1 MDKADDVI
9 LVLVADRI
17 ARLLLLDD
25 GLDAV
30 GGWIIEIEAD
40 HIRARHHDLT
50 CVQLGKGKDLVN
62 EVRLRAVD
70 EPLTEALLHQET
82 DLLLRVCV
90 LVFALDLIAEFAAD
104 VVCHRVEH
112 PDKGAH
118 DASKE
123 HHGERDREED
133 ALHVGNRH
141 RLRRQLA
148 EHDVERGDEGKGN
161 RERNRVPDLVRQPHV
176 LRRGQ
181 NQHGNRRLAHPA
193 EAERGERDAELC
205 HGQRGVEVIGQL
217 LGVFRTADALGDQ
230 RLKARRADLDAAE
243 FRRDEEA
250 VHKDQKDDEQ

>member
-9 LVLVADRI
+9 FVLVADRI

-30 GGWIIEIEAD
+30 GGRIIEIEAD

-70 EPLTEALLHQET
+70 KPLAKALLHQET
-82 DLLLRVCV
+82 NLLLRVCV

-104 VVCHRVEH
+104 VIRHRVEH

-118 DASKE
+118 DAAKE
-123 HHGERDREED
+123 HHGKRDRKED

-161 RERNRVPDLVRQPHV
+161 RERDRVPDLVRQPHV

-181 NQHGNRRLAHPA
+181 NQYGNRRLAHPA

-230 RLKARRADLDAAE
+230 RLKARWADLDAAE

-250 VHKDQKDDEQ
+250 VHKDQKDNEQ